1 MGTSM
6 IIMIR
11 NPFGIA
17 ISIGTAVTFGI
28 RQSGA
33 HYNAAV
39 SLNFLLEKSMK
50 FWNFIFFFAS
60 QIFGAFCAG
69 IV

>member
-6 IIMIR
+6 IIKIR

-39 SLNFLLEKSMK
+39 SLNFLIEK
-50 FWNFIFFFAS
+50 
-60 QIFGAFCAG
+60 
-69 IV
+69 